1 MQPLLR
7 IAGAWPYLM
16 AIFLN
21 AFVDLGHKIVIQNTI
36 FKSYDGTA
44 QVVLTALVNGLIL
57 LPFILLFS
65 PAGHVADS
73 YPKVRIL
80 RVSAWAA
87 VAVSLGI
94 TAAYYQGW
102 FWLAFAMTLLL
113 AIQSAFYSPAKYGLV
128 KGLFGKPRLA
138 EANGLIQ
145 AVTIGAILAG
155 TVAFTA
161 LFESWV
167 TPDAETP
174 NQLLRQIAPLG
185 WLLVLNSI
193 IQVTTLYR
201 LPLDSTTG
209 SETPLTWQRYIKGT
223 ALKDNLR
230 IIARRPVIR
239 LSIIGLATF
248 WSVGQVLLAAFPA
261 YAKDALS
268 IDNTLVLQGIL
279 AASGMGIAL
288 GSLLASKLSHNRIE
302 TGLIPV
308 GALGVALGL

>member
-36 FKSYDGTA
+36 FKSYDGAT

-65 PAGHVADS
+65 PAGHIADS
-73 YPKVRIL
+73 TPKVRVL
-80 RVSAWAA
+80 RLSAWAA

-138 EANGLIQ
+138 EANGL
-145 AVTIGAILAG
+145 AACRSFRC
-155 TVAFTA
+155 TV
-161 LFESWV
+161 
-167 TPDAETP
+167 
-174 NQLLRQIAPLG
+174 
-185 WLLVLNSI
+185 
-193 IQVTTLYR
+193 
-201 LPLDSTTG
+201 
-209 SETPLTWQRYIKGT
+209 RY
-223 ALKDNLR
+223 
-230 IIARRPVIR
+230 
-239 LSIIGLATF
+239 
-248 WSVGQVLLAAFPA
+248 
-261 YAKDALS
+261 
-268 IDNTLVLQGIL
+268 
-279 AASGMGIAL
+279 
-288 GSLLASKLSHNRIE
+288 
-302 TGLIPV
+302 
-308 GALGVALGL
+308 

>member
-1 MQPLLR
+1 MHRLLHLK
-7 IAGAWPYLM
+7 GALPYLI

-36 FKSYDGTA
+36 FKSYDGEA

-73 YPKVRIL
+73 YPKVRVL
-80 RVSAWAA
+80 RTSAWAA
-87 VAVSLGI
+87 VVVSLGI

-102 FWLAFAMTLLL
+102 FWLDFSMTILL

-161 LFESWV
+161 LFETWI
-167 TPDAETP
+167 TPDDQTP
-174 NQLLRQIAPLG
+174 AQLLRQIAPLG
-185 WLLVLNSI
+185 WLLVLNSA
-193 IQVTTLYR
+193 IQVVTLYR
-201 LPLDSTTG
+201 LPLDASNR
-209 SETPLTWQRYIKGT
+209 SESPLTWQRYIKGA

-230 IIARRPVIR
+230 IIARQPVIR

-279 AASGMGIAL
+279 AAR
-288 GSLLASKLSHNRIE
+288 GSIGRS
-302 TGLIPV
+302 
-308 GALGVALGL
+308 

>member
-7 IAGAWPYLM
+7 ITGVWPYLI

-36 FKSYDGTA
+36 FKSYDGEI

-102 FWLAFAMTLLL
+102 FWLAFAMTLVL
-113 AIQSAFYSPAKYGLV
+113 AVQSAFYSPAKYGLV

-161 LFESWV
+161 LFESWIV
-167 TPDAETP
+167 PRAQTPGE
-174 NQLLRQIAPLG
+174 LLRSIAPLG
-185 WLLVLNSI
+185 WLLVLNSA
-193 IQVTTLYR
+193 IQVIALYR
-201 LPLDSTTG
+201 LKLDTAQPSTPR
-209 SETPLTWQRYIKGT
+209 S
-223 ALKDNLR
+223 
-230 IIARRPVIR
+230 
-239 LSIIGLATF
+239 
-248 WSVGQVLLAAFPA
+248 
-261 YAKDALS
+261 
-268 IDNTLVLQGIL
+268 
-279 AASGMGIAL
+279 L
-288 GSLLASKLSHNRIE
+288 GSAISKAVHLK
-302 TGLIPV
+302 TT
-308 GALGVALGL
+308 